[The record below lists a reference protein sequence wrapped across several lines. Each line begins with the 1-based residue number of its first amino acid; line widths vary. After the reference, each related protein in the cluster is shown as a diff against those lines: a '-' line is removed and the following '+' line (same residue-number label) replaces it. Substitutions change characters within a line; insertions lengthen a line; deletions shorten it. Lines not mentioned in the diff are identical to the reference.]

1 MLENKWAET
10 KQKLLIQKIFQ
21 EKTQNRPSNVFA
33 CLANVKNMNAVKT
46 GKFGPKAQKC
56 VLLVY
61 AYNRTAYLVQK
72 LETRRIIETKNF
84 KFNEKNLPG
93 LEKKLRKKTKWRLF
107 SDGFR
112 PNRKK

>member
-1 MLENKWAET
+1 
-10 KQKLLIQKIFQ
+10 
-21 EKTQNRPSNVFA
+21 
-33 CLANVKNMNAVKT
+33 MNAVNT

-93 LEKKLRKKTKWRLF
+93 LEKKLRKKANWRLF

-112 PNRKK
+112 PNRKKVEWIQLQEQIELTEQAEEIRQTQETEQVVESSEFSSR